1 MPGVP
6 LLQVQSLANREL
18 TGMDIHVWSVPLNQ
32 CDLSCE
38 RLSQTLSMDEI
49 ERAGHLLLDH
59 DRRRYIVA
67 RAVTRTI
74 LGWYLRMPPK
84 RVEFSYGP
92 YGKPSLTS
100 AYGENRLT
108 FNLAH
113 SHDLML
119 CAVTRG
125 RDLGIDIEH
134 IQMINEIELIAETV
148 FAPGERA
155 HLRALGSEHKLRA
168 FYVCWTRKE
177 AYIKATGRGLSQQ
190 LDRFE
195 VSVSPD
201 EAPALLGV
209 EGHPHEARRWMLIDL
224 SPTPEYAAALAVESV
239 ESTTYPSWRL
249 HRLQWPDQAVVP
261 DAADW

>member
-6 LLQVQSLANREL
+6 FLQVQSVANRAL
-18 TGMDIHVWSVPLNQ
+18 TGMDVHVWSVPLNQ
-32 CDLSCE
+32 SDLSYE
-38 RLSQTLSMDEI
+38 RLSQTLSADEI
-49 ERAGHLLLDH
+49 ERAGHFLLDR

-74 LGWYLRMPPK
+74 LGWYLRIPPK
-84 RVEFSYGP
+84 RVEFWYGP
-92 YGKPSLTS
+92 YGKPSLAA
-100 AYGENRLT
+100 AYEENRLT

-113 SHDLML
+113 SHELML

-134 IQMINEIELIAETV
+134 IQMINDIDLITETV

-155 HLRALGSEHKLRA
+155 NLRALGSDHKLRA
-168 FYVCWTRKE
+168 FYACWTRKE

-201 EAPALLGV
+201 EPPALLRV
-209 EGHPHEARRWMLIDL
+209 EGHPHEARRWMLIEL
-224 SPTPEYAAALAVESV
+224 SPTPEYAAALAVES
-239 ESTTYPSWRL
+239 TTHPSWRL
-249 HRLQWPDQAVVP
+249 HCSQWPDYGNCS
-261 DAADW
+261 